1 MSMEQVPSLRLEQR
15 LKLAPQIIQSIEILQ
30 LPLLALEQRINQ
42 ELVENPVLEL
52 RQVSAEEEAL
62 SAKEPLEERTA
73 EESDFAKLDELAEA
87 WDDYFS
93 YASRPRPAESEED
106 KKSQAMQNTPAP
118 APSLHDYLTMQ
129 TNLLNLKEDLR
140 TAVENIIYN
149 IDDNGYLRYSIEEIA
164 ASAAGPVRA
173 GQAGEVSLEKVEE
186 ALRVVQSLDPP
197 GVGARDLKECLLLQM
212 LGGEPLLVRK
222 IVEDHLQD
230 IQRNLYPKV
239 ARVLGVSIEEVKE
252 AVEFIGHLNPYP
264 GALFSGKSAPYVL
277 PDVIVEVQD
286 GEYEVRLEERLS
298 SSVYISPYY
307 RRLLESRGGDP
318 KVRSFVRKKMQA
330 GRWLI
335 EAIEQRRNTLFKIA
349 QALVGFQPEF
359 LEKGVAYLKPL
370 KMQEVADATGVHV
383 STVSRAVSGK
393 YIQTPFGIYEM
404 KFFFAG
410 GPAKRPSVF
419 ISLSGAPPLP
429 RRLDET
435 KGDSWKAVKY
445 KISQLVAKEDK
456 KSPLSDEEIVK
467 KLRAEGI
474 QIARRT
480 VAKYRRELGIPSSRR
495 RREY

>member
-1 MSMEQVPSLRLEQR
+1 MEQVPRLRLEQR

-52 RQVSAEEEAL
+52 RQTLAEEEP

-87 WDDYFS
+87 WEDYFS
-93 YASRPRPAESEED
+93 YTARPRPAEPEED

-118 APSLHDYLTMQ
+118 APSLQDYLTMQ
-129 TNLLNLKEDLR
+129 LNLLDLSEDLR
-140 TAVENIIYN
+140 TAAENIIYN

-164 ASAAGPVRA
+164 ASLAGPA
-173 GQAGEVSLEKVEE
+173 GDISLEKVEE
-186 ALRVVQSLDPP
+186 ALSVVQSLDPP
-197 GVGARDLKECLLLQM
+197 GVGARDLKECLLRQM
-212 LGGEPLLVRK
+212 SGGEPALARK

-230 IQRNLYPKV
+230 IQKNLFPKV
-239 ARVLGVSIEEVKE
+239 ARALGVSIEEVKE

-264 GALFSGKSAPYVL
+264 GALFSGQSAPYVL
-277 PDVIVEVQD
+277 PDVVVEIQN
-286 GEYEVRLEERLS
+286 GEYEVRLEGRLTS
-298 SSVYISPYY
+298 NIYISSYY
-307 RRLLESRGGDP
+307 RRLLQTRGGEV
-318 KVRSFVRKKMQA
+318 KVRQYVRKKMQA
-330 GRWLI
+330 ARWLI

-349 QALVGFQPEF
+349 NALVDFQKAF
-359 LEKGVAYLKPL
+359 LEKGVAYLRPL
-370 KMQEVADATGVHV
+370 KMQEVADTTGVHV
-383 STVSRAVSGK
+383 STVSRAISGK
-393 YIQTPFGIYEM
+393 YIQTHFGIYEM

-410 GPAKRPSVF
+410 GPTRRPSAF
-419 ISLSGAPPLP
+419 ARLPGAPP
-429 RRLDET
+429 DEA

-456 KSPLSDEEIVK
+456 KNPLSDEEIVK
-467 KLRAEGI
+467 KLRAEGT

-480 VAKYRRELGIPSSRR
+480 VAKYRRELGIRSSRR

>member
-52 RQVSAEEEAL
+52 RQVSPEEETPPAE
-62 SAKEPLEERTA
+62 EPLEERTT
-73 EESDFAKLDELAEA
+73 EETDFAKLDELAEA
-87 WDDYFS
+87 WEDYFS
-93 YASRPRPAESEED
+93 YASRPRPSEPAED
-106 KKSQAMQNTPAP
+106 KKFQAIQNTPAP
-118 APSLHDYLTMQ
+118 APSLQDYLTMQ
-129 TNLLNLKEDLR
+129 MNLLNLEADLR
-140 TAVENIIYN
+140 TAVANIIYN

-164 ASAAGPVRA
+164 ASLVASG
-173 GQAGEVSLEKVEE
+173 GAGEAGGIPLEKLEE
-186 ALRVVQSLDPP
+186 ALKVVQGLDPP
-197 GVGARDLKECLLLQM
+197 GVGARDLRECLLLQM
-212 LGGEPLLVRK
+212 SGGEPTLARE
-222 IVEDHLQD
+222 IVEDRLED
-230 IQRNLYPKV
+230 IQKNLYPKV
-239 ARVLGVSIEEVKE
+239 ARALGVSIEEVKE

-264 GALFSGKSAPYVL
+264 GALFSGQSAPYVL

-298 SSVYISPYY
+298 SNIFISPYY
-307 RRLLESRGGDP
+307 RRLLDSRGGDS
-318 KVRSFVRKKMQA
+318 KVRSFVRKKIQGA
-330 GRWLI
+330 RWLI
-335 EAIEQRRNTLFKIA
+335 EAIEQRRTTLFKIA
-349 QALVGFQPEF
+349 KALVEFQTDF

-383 STVSRAVSGK
+383 STVSRAISGK

-410 GPAKRPSVF
+410 GPARRPRAL
-419 ISLSGAPPLP
+419 ISISEAPSLPL
-429 RRLDET
+429 REEA

-445 KISQLVAKEDK
+445 KISQLVDKEDK
-456 KSPLSDEEIVK
+456 KNPLSDEEIVK
-467 KLRAEGI
+467 KLRAEGT